1 MIYVEGGSKRQRE
14 IVKDA
19 AMFAWK
25 YLMPRISNCVVD
37 IVIKKVDKADGYC
50 YEADHRVF
58 EIEIIILLLAE
69 ML

>member
-19 AMFAWK
+19 AMFAWR

-37 IVIKKVDKADGYC
+37 IEIKKGINDLLMNFEKPHSSSTLQMSRKEK
-50 YEADHRVF
+50 YER
-58 EIEIIILLLAE
+58 
-69 ML
+69 